1 MWACNFVVINLSALK
16 LIRRREEKH
25 SKERVMRVE
34 QNSATGRPK
43 PWQEKRQRAR
53 RQNGLGTVKFQSA
66 FTLLPEIL
74 TYMIISNGGSVME
87 SLF

>member
-1 MWACNFVVINLSALK
+1 MVTHHLK

-43 PWQEKRQRAR
+43 PRQEKRQRAR
-53 RQNGLGTVKFQSA
+53 RQNRLGTVKFQSA
-66 FTLLPEIL
+66 YTPSPEIL
-74 TYMIISNGGSVME
+74 TYVPISNGGSVME

>member
-1 MWACNFVVINLSALK
+1 MCNFVVINLSDLK
-16 LIRRREEKH
+16 LIGRREEKH

-34 QNSATGRPK
+34 QNSTTGKLK
-43 PWQEKRQRAR
+43 PRQEKRQR
-53 RQNGLGTVKFQSA
+53 QNRLGTVKFQSA

-74 TYMIISNGGSVME
+74 TYMIISNGGSVTE